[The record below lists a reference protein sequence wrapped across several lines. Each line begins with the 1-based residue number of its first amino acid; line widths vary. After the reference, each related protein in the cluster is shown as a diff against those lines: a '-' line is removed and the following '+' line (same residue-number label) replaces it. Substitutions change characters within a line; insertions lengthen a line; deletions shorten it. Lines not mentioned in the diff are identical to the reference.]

1 MRVKLDPGAF
11 FPVRAH
17 EDDAG
22 MDLRTPIDIFIKK
35 HTEEYGDGMAVIDT
49 GVHLEIPKGY
59 CGMLVSKSGLNV
71 RNDITNTGLI
81 DAGYT
86 GSIKVK
92 LYNHGSNGTYF
103 KRGDK
108 ISQLVIIPCITPELE
123 RVDELEDTDRGSGGF
138 GSTGR

>member
-1 MRVKLDPGAF
+1 MKIKLDEGAIA
-11 FPVRAH
+11 PTRAH
-17 EDDAG
+17 DTDAG
-22 MDLRTPIDIFIKK
+22 MDLYSREKK
-35 HTEEYGDGMAVIDT
+35 LIHAGESVCFDT
-49 GVHLEIPKGY
+49 GVHIELPKGH
-59 CGMLVSKSGLNV
+59 CAMLVSKSGLNV
-71 RNDITNTGLI
+71 RNDITSTGLI
-81 DAGYT
+81 DEGYS